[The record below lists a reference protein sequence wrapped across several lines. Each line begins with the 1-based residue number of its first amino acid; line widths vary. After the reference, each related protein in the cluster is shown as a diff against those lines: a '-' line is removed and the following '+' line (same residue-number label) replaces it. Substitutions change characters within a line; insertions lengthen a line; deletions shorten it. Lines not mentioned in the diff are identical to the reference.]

1 MTVFTFIREIIL
13 AVYPLLSLA
22 FHAKI
27 HLIVHLSV
35 QKLITLYGIGGPF
48 YTLYG
53 IISYN

>member
-35 QKLITLYGIGGPF
+35 QKLITLYGIGGIKN
-48 YTLYG
+48 T
-53 IISYN
+53 